1 MGLSESLMAADVV
14 LANVLR
20 KANRTADKIE
30 IKQINN
36 NRIAAGKQPLTQKEI
51 DAINARAANNTATT
65 PGLRERVMQ
74 SERY

>member
-1 MGLSESLMAADVV
+1 MVIRQR
-14 LANVLR
+14 NVI
-20 KANRTADKIE
+20 RTGELTDAE

-65 PGLRERVMQ
+65 PELRERVMQ

>member
-1 MGLSESLMAADVV
+1 MVIRQRNAIRIGKLTDA
-14 LANVLR
+14 
-20 KANRTADKIE
+20 E

-36 NRIAAGKQPLTQKEI
+36 NRIAVGKQPLTQKEI
-51 DAINARAANNTATT
+51 DAINARAANNNATT